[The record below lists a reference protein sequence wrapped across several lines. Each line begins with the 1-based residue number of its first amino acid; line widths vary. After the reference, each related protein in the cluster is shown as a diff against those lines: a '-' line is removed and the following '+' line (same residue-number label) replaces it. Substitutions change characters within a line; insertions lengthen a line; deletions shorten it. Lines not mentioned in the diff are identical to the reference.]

1 MERILELLQKSGKQM
16 SENYRGQR
24 EIMDKQVAMHHQM
37 LGAMTEMWVEWME
50 KGKGTYQVY
59 LGIILQ
65 GELFLT
71 LQVRRLVINPRQCS
85 FFFCLNVH

>member
-37 LGAMTEMWVEWME
+37 LGAMTEM
-50 KGKGTYQVY
+50 
-59 LGIILQ
+59 
-65 GELFLT
+65 
-71 LQVRRLVINPRQCS
+71 
-85 FFFCLNVH
+85 